1 MFQVQIYLLKPADF
15 TANKIKH
22 CNTNNVQMYVP
33 LQLNRTYF
41 ILYMQT
47 RFHNLFVI
55 VNSWERESR

>member
-1 MFQVQIYLLKPADF
+1 MFQVHNLFVKPADF
-15 TANKIKH
+15 TANKIKYYD
-22 CNTNNVQMYVP
+22 TNNVQMYVP

-41 ILYMQT
+41 ALYMQT